1 MYGISRFA
9 KLVTL
14 VVRGD
19 TLKSTLS
26 TYLIDR
32 IRSTS
37 NIEVLTNTEVTK
49 LEGDEVLRA
58 ITLTNRKTGEERT
71 FQTKWLFVCIGGS
84 PHTDW
89 ALEAGVVRD
98 EAGYLVTGPDLHFE
112 GKSPN
117 GGWPLERSPYYL
129 ETNVP
134 GLFAAGDV
142 RHGSVKRCASAVGEG
157 AMAVTLAHRY
167 LSAG

>member
-1 MYGISRFA
+1 M
-9 KLVTL
+9 

-26 TYLIDR
+26 SYLIDR

-37 NIEVLTNTEVTK
+37 TIEVLTNTLVTK
-49 LEGDEVLRA
+49 LEGDDVLRS
-58 ITLTNRKTGEERT
+58 ITLLNYKTGEEKS
-71 FQTKWLFVCIGGS
+71 FETKWLFVCIGGS

-89 ALEAGVVRD
+89 AIEAGVVRD

-112 GKSPN
+112 GQSSN
-117 GGWPLERSPYYL
+117 GGWPLDRGPYYL

-157 AMAVTLAHRY
+157 AMAVTFAHRY